1 MQWNHYTLP
10 LAPAVR
16 ATLRDSTEQ
25 CASVTT
31 AFLQA
36 RAPHPARRVWAPKPV
51 SELPQAFGARER
63 CRDALRRPG
72 RPPGAAPRGTASP
85 APAPGVCA
93 SVARL
98 RPQRSASPSLA
109 SPSGARPDAPARPR
123 QVIAAL
129 CDAEGGRPGG
139 GRNILALLAANT
151 RRTKVVSLATG
162 THRVPDELRRHTLTD
177 ADGVQYST
185 NLDRN
190 RYGADTQYLNTV
202 LRHDLAALGLCPHL
216 LTVVIHDAKKRGALA
231 LPADAPCCCAAAAAR
246 GPLPPPASLFGN
258 APAPGS
264 APAQHAMPPPP
275 PSCGSAPRGAVTMGG
290 IGLLLDA
297 LAACGYKPPPSPF
310 ASGKMG
316 AAQQAT
322 ATAYAAAAFAGVN
335 AAAAV
340 VHGASA
346 GGARPQRAVVPFGAA
361 SPGGAAAAQALAA
374 AQAVAPAGAPRRR
387 LLPLMSPGSV
397 PPAEASAAPE
407 ASEESLDASGSAGGA
422 GDENMAADDDVAAA
436 TRDAEAAAPH
446 ADDPQAMAMP
456 FDAACAAPL
465 RRRRTAPGAE
475 AALAAAEARAA
486 AAEDAAKA
494 LAAELAQMRAALAVA
509 SSQRNA
515 PLPMLPPPP
524 PSASP
529 APAAAAAPASVLGKQ
544 AREGGNGGGAF
555 ANVPKRPRGLTG
567 RLGASPPTPAAGAA
581 SAAALRAAALQ
592 SPPVALKSEEATA
605 VAAATAQ

>member
-36 RAPHPARRVWAPKPV
+36 RAPHPARCKSSGNSSFPKWRQ
-51 SELPQAFGARER
+51 S
-63 CRDALRRPG
+63 CRDAPRGPG
-72 RPPGAAPRGTASP
+72 RPPGAAPCGTAAR

-93 SVARL
+93 SVAPL
-98 RPQRSASPSLA
+98 PPQRSASPSLA
-109 SPSGARPDAPARPR
+109 SPSGARPDARARPR

-258 APAPGS
+258 AVAPGS

-275 PSCGSAPRGAVTMGG
+275 PSGGSAPRGAVTMGG

-346 GGARPQRAVVPFGAA
+346 GGARPQRPVVPFGAA
-361 SPGGAAAAQALAA
+361 SPGAAAAAQALAA

-397 PPAEASAAPE
+397 PPAEASAAAE

-436 TRDAEAAAPH
+436 ARDAEAAAPH
-446 ADDPQAMAMP
+446 ADDPQAVVMS

-494 LAAELAQMRAALAVA
+494 LAAELAQMRAALAVRNA
-509 SSQRNA
+509 QERNA

-544 AREGGNGGGAF
+544 AREGGGAF